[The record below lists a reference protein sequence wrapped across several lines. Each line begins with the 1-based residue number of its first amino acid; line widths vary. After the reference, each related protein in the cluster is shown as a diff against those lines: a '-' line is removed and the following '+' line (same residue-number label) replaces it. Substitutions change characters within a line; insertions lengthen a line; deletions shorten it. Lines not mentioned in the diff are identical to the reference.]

1 MSAPAAAATAAT
13 QVVVIERSETK
24 RWRDASWWL
33 LEKVRTGE
41 LCESNV
47 DHDLAQHVFD
57 TAGVLI
63 VYRVK
68 SGRSWDLSGF
78 IIGSIESKTFAVA
91 ILCSKPGGGSALLT
105 AIKAYAVQHQCNL
118 IHLYSVANAI
128 TFYRKNGFELAR
140 PGKREVPQVTAL
152 ADSFLLS
159 RFKSF
164 KEAVTDPDYYAFLDL
179 LRKKK
184 LTKQIDCLNPE
195 ECDVQGYSMIHYLVI
210 PAVQADNGG
219 SFMTDAS

>member
-1 MSAPAAAATAAT
+1 MAAPATT
-13 QVVVIERSETK
+13 MVSVIERSEK
-24 RWRDASWWL
+24 KQWRDASWWL

-41 LCESNV
+41 LCESSV

-78 IIGSIESKTFAVA
+78 IIGSIEASGHQFTVA

-105 AIKAYAVQHQCNL
+105 AMKQYASDHQCTL
-118 IHLYSVANAI
+118 VQLYSVANAI

-140 PGKREVPQVTAL
+140 PGKHEVPQITAL

-164 KEAVTDPDYYAFLDL
+164 KEAVSDAGYYAFLDL

-184 LTKQIDCLNPE
+184 LTKQVDCLNPE
-195 ECDVQGYSMIHYLVI
+195 DCDVQGYSMIYYLA
-210 PAVQADNGG
+210 PA
-219 SFMTDAS
+219 SASVAS